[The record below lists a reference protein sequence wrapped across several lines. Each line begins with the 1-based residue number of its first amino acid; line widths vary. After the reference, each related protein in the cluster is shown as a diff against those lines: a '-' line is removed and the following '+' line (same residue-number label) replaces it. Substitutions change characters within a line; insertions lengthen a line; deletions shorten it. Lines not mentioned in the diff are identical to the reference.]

1 MYSGDGFSD
10 MHFETRAVTPAAFAA
25 WTQGA
30 KASGPVLDA
39 AAYTALSRP
48 GTAAPVTY
56 RAVDPALFGNIVSQ
70 KQPPGPGP
78 ANAPHVPAAASK
90 GPP

>member
-1 MYSGDGFSD
+1 
-10 MHFETRAVTPAAFAA
+10 MHFETQAVTPAAFAA
-25 WTQGA
+25 WAQGA

-56 RAVDPALFGNIVSQ
+56 RAVDPTLFQNIVSL

-78 ANAPHVPAAASK
+78 ANAPPAPAARPK
-90 GPP
+90 GPS